1 MTPHAKRLAAGHAT
15 CFVAVPC
22 PRVAAPRGL
31 HGAGVAPLP
40 PRVVV
45 LAAVDDAVA
54 RRVAAVS
61 EVPLV
66 HRARDVLHLRPGILH
81 ARMPLAALPRLTLTS
96 TLAGVRA
103 VVLQPT
109 GTPPE
114 TLPRWHRRVHRWLHA
129 TQDEARAW
137 RACGL
142 HLGRQVIVAEDASDA
157 ELRAT
162 LQAIW
167 TESARMG

>member
-1 MTPHAKRLAAGHAT
+1 VAT
-15 CFVAVPC
+15 
-22 PRVAAPRGL
+22 L
-31 HGAGVAPLP
+31 I

-45 LAAVDDAVA
+45 LAAMDDAVA
-54 RRVAAVS
+54 RRVAAVA

-109 GTPPE
+109 GAPPE

-129 TQDEARAW
+129 NQDEARAW

-142 HLGRQVIVAEDASDA
+142 HLGRQVVVADDAPEA